1 MASFQIVYDD
11 FSGGQYMGPKSTNW
25 PKNTFDGTNAMS
37 NPYGHLMPTGGP
49 ALAYT
54 ATVGTPTSA
63 EVVDQWIIGET
74 LYAFCQWYT
83 GGTYAPRMVSFN
95 VANGTVFPSPTVTT
109 TTLTGTL
116 AGKVAYD
123 NPSTKFF
130 YVRSDGANAGY
141 IRSVTT
147 GGTDASVSTALGGT
161 GITNVAQYGYRL
173 VAWGSTSKRL
183 YYSNTD
189 LTTWSTSNYYEFSG
203 EVLNVLPRSN
213 DLLVIAT
220 TGVFS
225 VVGVLGSSVTIQ
237 QILPA
242 PNTPEGMR
250 DAVIVG
256 RTAVFCDN
264 SRSGNMDGRIH
275 QLVGTSVQ
283 PIANLSFTAIQNV
296 GAVGGYEQVR
306 CFNVQDSGISV
317 ILKDGLTLYVRKQ
330 DGTWVKFYN
339 TNVSP
344 IVARNATNQI
354 HVARPGVN
362 SQNEYIIA
370 AYVDSDSGYAINFV
384 RAIYGVTDTT
394 YEDHDFRTTSTA
406 SGESVV
412 PVGYAMLPEYWHNK
426 PFTVKHLIIEWQ
438 GRSGGY
444 VSANIYPTGV
454 IDATGSNV
462 EEGLSETIDTTLN
475 GFYDSFVTERIAVDD
490 ASKGMGAKVE
500 LTLHDSR
507 VKRVMLMCED

>member
-49 ALAYT
+49 AVAYT

-83 GGTYAPRMVSFN
+83 GGAYAPRMVSFN

-161 GITNVAQYGYRL
+161 GITDVAQYGYRL

-213 DLLVIAT
+213 DLLVVAT

-283 PIANLSFTAIQNV
+283 PIANLSFTAIQDV
-296 GAVGGYEQVR
+296 GAIGGYEQVR
-306 CFNVQDSGISV
+306 CFNVQDSGIAV

-330 DGTWVKFYN
+330 DNTWVKF
-339 TNVSP
+339 TNLAGYSV
-344 IVARNATNQI
+344 IDRNAVNQI

-370 AYVDSDSGYAINFV
+370 AYVDSSSSYVINFV

-394 YEDHDFRTTSTA
+394 YGDHDFRTTTTA
-406 SGESVV
+406 SGESEI
-412 PVGYAMLPEYWHNK
+412 PVGVAVLPEYWHNK
-426 PFTVKHLIIEWQ
+426 PFSVKHILIEWQ
-438 GRSGGY
+438 GRSGSF
-444 VSANIYPTGV
+444 VDIAVIPTGV
-454 IDATGSNV
+454 IDATGTNV
-462 EEGLSETIDTTLN
+462 ESSTSSVINTTVS
-475 GFYDSFVTERIAVDD
+475 GASTSFVTERVAVDD
-490 ASKGMGAKVE
+490 AAKGMGAK
-500 LTLHDSR
+500 LSLDLHDCR
-507 VKRVMLMCED
+507 VKRVILMCED